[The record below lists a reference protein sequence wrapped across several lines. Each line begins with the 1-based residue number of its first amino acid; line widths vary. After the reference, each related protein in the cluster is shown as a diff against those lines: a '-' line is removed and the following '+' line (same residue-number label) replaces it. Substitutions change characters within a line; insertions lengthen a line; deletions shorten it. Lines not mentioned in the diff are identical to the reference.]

1 MCTVEHHSSC
11 ISRCF
16 PHIVNLACHAVLGAI
31 TDLDFA
37 AENSVDFVP
46 NEDQPA
52 ATLEEALKRDPV
64 ATTRSL
70 IRGVSSSLHQ
80 GQCIVLTLS

>member
-1 MCTVEHHSSC
+1 M
-11 ISRCF
+11 
-16 PHIVNLACHAVLGAI
+16 LGAI

-37 AENSVDFVP
+37 AENSVDFVL

-64 ATTRSL
+64 ATTHSL
-70 IRGVSSSLHQ
+70 I
-80 GQCIVLTLS
+80 

>member
-16 PHIVNLACHAVLGAI
+16 PHIVNLAWHAVLRAI
-31 TDLDFA
+31 MDLDFA

-52 ATLEEALKRDPV
+52 AMLKEALKWDPV

-70 IRGVSSSLHQ
+70 IQGMSSSLHQ

>member
-1 MCTVEHHSSC
+1 MFSKSHRICCKITLIL

-31 TDLDFA
+31 TKLEFA
-37 AENSVDFVP
+37 AEDAVDFVP
-46 NEDQPA
+46 SSEAP
-52 ATLEEALKRDPV
+52 ATLEEALNRDPI

-70 IRGVSSSLHQ
+70 IRGVSVCFYL
-80 GQCIVLTLS
+80 LAY